1 MYLEFFGMRELP
13 FTLTPNTDFFLDLD
27 GHHQALDVIQLAME
41 SGEGFIMITGEVG
54 TGKTLLCRR
63 LLNII
68 DDDKFMTAYVPN
80 PFLTPDGLLLALA
93 EELGLDVAFEKGR
106 HHVLGEINKKLIEV
120 KDGGMQ
126 VVFLLDE
133 AQAMP
138 EESIEVLRLLTNLE
152 TETEKLLQLVLFGQP
167 ELNDLLS
174 KDSLRQLRQRITFS
188 YVLPTLTLDEVGSYI
203 NHRLNKSGFPGVNLF
218 NSKAIQDLARASAG
232 IPRVINILCHKALLV
247 AYGRGDTKITNI
259 HVQRAIMDTEDVRI
273 EKNFSG
279 EKKSAGPGWAGVI
292 IAAAVASFLTFLAVY
307 LLDI

>member
-27 GHHQALDVIQLAME
+27 GHHQALEVVQLALE

-63 LLNII
+63 LLNTIS
-68 DDDKFMTAYVPN
+68 DDFITAYVPN

-93 EELGLDVAFEKGR
+93 EELGLDVDHEKGR
-106 HHVLGEINKKLIEV
+106 HHVLGEINKKLMEI
-120 KDGGMQ
+120 KTAGKQ

-138 EESIEVLRLLTNLE
+138 EESIEVLKLLTNLE
-152 TETEKLLQLVLFGQP
+152 TESEKLLQVVLFGQP

-174 KDSLRQLRQRITFS
+174 RDSLRQLRQRITFS
-188 YVLPTLTLDEVGSYI
+188 YVLPTLTPEEVASYI
-203 NHRLNKSGFPGVNLF
+203 NHRLSKSGFPGVNLF
-218 NSKAIQDLARASAG
+218 NLKAIQELARASAG
-232 IPRVINILCHKALLV
+232 IPRLINILCHKSLLV
-247 AYGRGDTKITNI
+247 AYGRGDTKITNV

-273 EKNFSG
+273 EKNFNR
-279 EKKSAGPGWAGVI
+279 ETRPAGPGWSGVI
-292 IAAAVASFLTFLAVY
+292 IAAILASVLTFLAVY

>member
-27 GHHQALDVIQLAME
+27 GHHQALEVVQLALE

-63 LLNII
+63 LLNTIS
-68 DDDKFMTAYVPN
+68 DDFVTAYVPN

-93 EELGLDVAFEKGR
+93 EELGLNVDHEKGR
-106 HHVLGEINKKLIEV
+106 HHVLGEINKKLIEI
-120 KDGGMQ
+120 KDSGKQ

-152 TETEKLLQLVLFGQP
+152 TETEKLLHVVLFGQP
-167 ELNDLLS
+167 ELNDMLS
-174 KDSLRQLRQRITFS
+174 KESLRQLRQRITFS
-188 YVLPTLTLDEVGSYI
+188 YTLPTLTLEEVASYI
-203 NHRLNKSGFPGVNLF
+203 NHRLTRSGFPGVNLF
-218 NSKAIQDLARASAG
+218 NTKAIQELSTASAG
-232 IPRVINILCHKALLV
+232 IPRLINILCHKSLLV
-247 AYGRGDTKITNI
+247 AYGRGDTKVTNI

-273 EKNFSG
+273 EKNFTNQARN
-279 EKKSAGPGWAGVI
+279 KGPGWAAVGA
-292 IAAAVASFLTFLAVY
+292 AAAVASVITFLAVY
-307 LLDI
+307 FLDI

>member
-27 GHHQALDVIQLAME
+27 GHHQALEVVQLALE

-63 LLNII
+63 LLNTIS
-68 DDDKFMTAYVPN
+68 DDFITAYVPN

-93 EELGLDVAFEKGR
+93 EELGLDVDHEKGR
-106 HHVLGEINKKLIEV
+106 HHVLGEINKKLMEI
-120 KDGGMQ
+120 KTAGKQ

-138 EESIEVLRLLTNLE
+138 EESIEVLKLLTNLE
-152 TETEKLLQLVLFGQP
+152 TESEKLLQVVLFGQP

-174 KDSLRQLRQRITFS
+174 RDSLRQLRQRITFS
-188 YVLPTLTLDEVGSYI
+188 YVLPTLTPEEVASYI
-203 NHRLNKSGFPGVNLF
+203 NHRLSKSGFPGVNLF
-218 NSKAIQDLARASAG
+218 NLKAIQELARASAG
-232 IPRVINILCHKALLV
+232 IPRLINILCHKSLLV
-247 AYGRGDTKITNI
+247 AYGRGDTKITNV

-273 EKNFSG
+273 EKTSTVKPG
-279 EKKSAGPGWAGVI
+279 LPVPAG
-292 IAAAVASFLTFLAVY
+292 AVSSSPPSWQVS
-307 LLDI
+307 

>member
-27 GHHQALDVIQLAME
+27 GHHQALEVIQLALE

-68 DDDKFMTAYVPN
+68 SDDFVTAYVPN
-80 PFLTPDGLLLALA
+80 PFLTPGGLLLALA
-93 EELGLDVAFEKGR
+93 EELGLDVDHEKGR
-106 HHVLGEINKKLIEV
+106 HHVLGEINKKLIEI
-120 KDGGMQ
+120 KDSGKQ

-152 TETEKLLQLVLFGQP
+152 TETEKLLQVVLFGQP
-167 ELNDLLS
+167 ELNDLLA
-174 KDSLRQLRQRITFS
+174 KDSLRQLRQRTTFS
-188 YVLPTLTLDEVGSYI
+188 YTLPTLTLEEVASYI
-203 NHRLNKSGFPGVNLF
+203 NHRLTKSGFPGVNLF
-218 NSKAIQDLARASAG
+218 NGKAINDLSTASAG
-232 IPRVINILCHKALLV
+232 IPRLINILCHKALLV

-273 EKNFSG
+273 EKNFSRDT
-279 EKKSAGPGWAGVI
+279 KPKGPGWVGVT
-292 IAAAVASFLTFLAVY
+292 IAALIASLVTFLAVY
-307 LLDI
+307 FLDI

>member
-1 MYLEFFGMRELP
+1 MRELP

-27 GHHQALDVIQLAME
+27 GHHQALEVIQLALE

-63 LLNII
+63 LLNTISDNFI
-68 DDDKFMTAYVPN
+68 TAYVPN

-93 EELGLDVAFEKGR
+93 EELGLDVDHEKGR
-106 HHVLGEINKKLIEV
+106 HHVLGEINKKLMEIKV
-120 KDGGMQ
+120 AGKQ

-152 TETEKLLQLVLFGQP
+152 TETEKLLQVVLFGQP
-167 ELNDLLS
+167 ELNDLLAR
-174 KDSLRQLRQRITFS
+174 DSLRQLRQRITFS
-188 YVLPTLTLDEVGSYI
+188 YTLPTLTPEEVTSYI
-203 NHRLNKSGFPGVNLF
+203 NHRLSKSGFPGVNLF
-218 NSKAIQDLARASAG
+218 NLKAIQELARASAG
-232 IPRVINILCHKALLV
+232 IPRLINILCHKSLLV

-273 EKNFSG
+273 EKNFNKAS
-279 EKKSAGPGWAGVI
+279 KARGPGWGSVI
-292 IAAAVASFLTFLAVY
+292 VAAILASSITFLAVY
-307 LLDI
+307 FLDI

>member
-1 MYLEFFGMRELP
+1 MYLEFFGMRDLP

-27 GHHQALDVIQLAME
+27 GHHQALEAVQLALE

-63 LLNII
+63 LLNTIS
-68 DDDKFMTAYVPN
+68 DDFITAYVPN

-93 EELGLDVAFEKGR
+93 EELGLDVDHEKGR
-106 HHVLGEINKKLIEV
+106 HHVLGEINKKLMEI
-120 KDGGMQ
+120 KTAGKQ

-152 TETEKLLQLVLFGQP
+152 TESEKLLQVVLFGQP

-174 KDSLRQLRQRITFS
+174 RDSLRQLRQRITFS
-188 YVLPTLTLDEVGSYI
+188 YVLPTLTPEEVASYI
-203 NHRLNKSGFPGVNLF
+203 NHRLSKSGFPGVNLF
-218 NSKAIQDLARASAG
+218 NLKAIQELARASAG
-232 IPRVINILCHKALLV
+232 IPRLINILCHKSLLV
-247 AYGRGDTKITNI
+247 AYGRGDTKITNV

-273 EKNFSG
+273 EKNFNR
-279 EKKSAGPGWAGVI
+279 ETRPAGPGWSGVI
-292 IAAAVASFLTFLAVY
+292 IAAILASVLTFLAVY

>member
-27 GHHQALDVIQLAME
+27 GHHQALEVVQLALE

-63 LLNII
+63 LLNTIS
-68 DDDKFMTAYVPN
+68 DDFITAYVPN

-93 EELGLDVAFEKGR
+93 EELGLDVDHEKGR
-106 HHVLGEINKKLIEV
+106 HHVLGEINKKLMEI
-120 KDGGMQ
+120 KTAGKQ

-152 TETEKLLQLVLFGQP
+152 TESEKLLQVVLFGQP

-174 KDSLRQLRQRITFS
+174 RDSLRQLRQRITFS
-188 YVLPTLTLDEVGSYI
+188 YVLPTLTPEEVASYI
-203 NHRLNKSGFPGVNLF
+203 NHRLSKSGFPGVNLF
-218 NSKAIQDLARASAG
+218 NLKAIQELARASAG
-232 IPRVINILCHKALLV
+232 IPRLINILCHKSLLV
-247 AYGRGDTKITNI
+247 AYGRGDTKITNV

-273 EKNFSG
+273 EKNFNR
-279 EKKSAGPGWAGVI
+279 ETRPAGPGWSGVI
-292 IAAAVASFLTFLAVY
+292 IAAILASVLTFLAIY

>member
-27 GHHQALDVIQLAME
+27 GHHQALEVVQLALE

-63 LLNII
+63 LLNTMS
-68 DDDKFMTAYVPN
+68 DEFVTAYVPN
-80 PFLTPDGLLLALA
+80 PFLTPDGLILAFA
-93 EELGLDVAFEKGR
+93 EELELDVDHEKGR
-106 HHVLGEINKKLIEV
+106 HHVLGEINKKLMEIKEAG
-120 KDGGMQ
+120 KQ

-152 TETEKLLQLVLFGQP
+152 TESEKLLQVVLFGQP

-174 KDSLRQLRQRITFS
+174 RDSLRQLRQRITFS
-188 YVLPTLTLDEVGSYI
+188 YTLPTLTLEEVGSYI

-218 NSKAIQDLARASAG
+218 NSKAIQELSTASAG
-232 IPRVINILCHKALLV
+232 IPRLINILCHKALLV
-247 AYGRGDTKITNI
+247 AYGRGDTKITNV

-273 EKNFSG
+273 EKHFNNDN
-279 EKKSAGPGWAGVI
+279 KKKAPGWGGVI
-292 IAAAVASFLTFLAVY
+292 FAAVAACVLTLLAVY

>member
-27 GHHQALDVIQLAME
+27 GHHQALEVVQLALE

-68 DDDKFMTAYVPN
+68 SDNFVTAYIPN

-93 EELGLDVAFEKGR
+93 EELGLDLDHEKGR
-106 HHVLGEINKKLIEV
+106 HHILGEINKKLMEL
-120 KDGGMQ
+120 KNAGKQ

-152 TETEKLLQLVLFGQP
+152 TESEKLLQVVLFGQP
-167 ELNDLLS
+167 ELKDLLS
-174 KDSLRQLRQRITFS
+174 KESLRQLKQRITFS
-188 YVLPTLTLDEVGSYI
+188 YVLPTLTPEEVNSYI
-203 NHRLNKSGFPGVNLF
+203 NHRLAKSGFPGVNLF
-218 NSKAIQDLARASAG
+218 NTKALQELAVASAG
-232 IPRVINILCHKALLV
+232 IPRLINILCHKSLLV
-247 AYGRGDTKITNI
+247 AYGRGDTKITNV

-273 EKNFSG
+273 EKNFAADA
-279 EKKSAGPGWAGVI
+279 KAKGPGWTGVVI
-292 IAAAVASFLTFLAVY
+292 AAVAASVLTFLAVY
-307 LLDI
+307 LLDL

>member
-27 GHHQALDVIQLAME
+27 GHHRALEVIQLTLE
-41 SGEGFIMITGEVG
+41 SGEGFIKIIGEVG

-63 LLNII
+63 LLNTIS
-68 DDDKFMTAYVPN
+68 DNFVTAYVPN

-93 EELGLDVAFEKGR
+93 EELGLDVDHEKGR
-106 HHVLGEINKKLIEV
+106 HHVLGEINRKLMEIRQSG
-120 KDGGMQ
+120 KQ

-152 TETEKLLQLVLFGQP
+152 TESEKLLQVVLFGQP

-174 KDSLRQLRQRITFS
+174 RDSLRQLRQRITFS
-188 YVLPTLTLDEVGSYI
+188 YTLPVLSPEEVSSYI

-218 NSKAIQDLARASAG
+218 NLKAIQELSLASAG
-232 IPRVINILCHKALLV
+232 IPRLINILCHKSLLV
-247 AYGRGDTKITNI
+247 AYGRCDTKITNV

-273 EKNFSG
+273 KKNFQ
-279 EKKSAGPGWAGVI
+279 KDARPTGPGWTGVF
-292 IAAAVASFLTFLAVY
+292 IAAILASALTFLAVY

>member
-27 GHHQALDVIQLAME
+27 GHHQALEVIQLALE

-68 DDDKFMTAYVPN
+68 SDDFVTAYVPN
-80 PFLTPDGLLLALA
+80 PFLTPGGLLLALA
-93 EELGLDVAFEKGR
+93 EELGLDVDHEKGR
-106 HHVLGEINKKLIEV
+106 HHVLGEINKKLIEI
-120 KDGGMQ
+120 KDSGKQ

-152 TETEKLLQLVLFGQP
+152 TETEKLLQVVLFGQP
-167 ELNDLLS
+167 ELNDLLA

-188 YVLPTLTLDEVGSYI
+188 YTLPTLTLEEVASYI
-203 NHRLNKSGFPGVNLF
+203 NHRLTKSGFPGVNLF
-218 NSKAIQDLARASAG
+218 NGKAINDLSTASAG
-232 IPRVINILCHKALLV
+232 IPRLINILCHKALLV

-273 EKNFSG
+273 EKNFSRDT
-279 EKKSAGPGWAGVI
+279 KPKGPGWVGVT
-292 IAAAVASFLTFLAVY
+292 IAALIASLVTFLAVY
-307 LLDI
+307 FLDI

>member
-27 GHHQALDVIQLAME
+27 GHHQALEVVQLALE

-63 LLNII
+63 LLNTIS
-68 DDDKFMTAYVPN
+68 DDFITAHVPN

-93 EELGLDVAFEKGR
+93 EELGLDVDHEKGR
-106 HHVLGEINKKLIEV
+106 HHVLGEINKKLMEI
-120 KDGGMQ
+120 KTAGKQ

-152 TETEKLLQLVLFGQP
+152 TESEKLLQVVLFGQP

-174 KDSLRQLRQRITFS
+174 RDSLRQLRQRITFS
-188 YVLPTLTLDEVGSYI
+188 YVLPTLTPEEVASYI
-203 NHRLNKSGFPGVNLF
+203 NHRLSKSGFPGVNLF
-218 NSKAIQDLARASAG
+218 NLKAI
-232 IPRVINILCHKALLV
+232 
-247 AYGRGDTKITNI
+247 
-259 HVQRAIMDTEDVRI
+259 
-273 EKNFSG
+273 
-279 EKKSAGPGWAGVI
+279 
-292 IAAAVASFLTFLAVY
+292 
-307 LLDI
+307 